1 MKNLLATILVTL
13 TAISLGCG
21 YSSKNYAAPGVTP
34 SISQVS
40 PDNAPAGGAAF
51 SMTVDGSNFGN
62 KAVVNWDG
70 APQTANT
77 SFVNSNQLI
86 VSVPATL
93 IKMSG
98 TVQITVTNPGTSSG
112 GMYGGGGT
120 MPATSA
126 PMMFTIN

>member
-1 MKNLLATILVTL
+1 MKTLVTAPLLMLLAITL
-13 TAISLGCG
+13 ACG
-21 YSSKNYAAPGVTP
+21 YGSKNYSAAGVMP
-34 SISQVS
+34 SISQLT
-40 PDNAPAGGAAF
+40 PDNATAGGSAF
-51 SMTVDGSNFGN
+51 SMTVNGSNFGT

-77 SFVNSNQLI
+77 SFVNSNQLV

-98 TVQITVTNPGTSSG
+98 TAQVTVTNPGSSG
-112 GMYGGGGT
+112 GGYGGGT